1 MSTKIWSYMRGD
13 HHSKSADC
21 SMLTFAQ
28 RVWVCV
34 SMCVYLASMGVSLPS
49 TRSER
54 ENYCSPHFGVQTKPL
69 GFFQTNTSPRRE
81 DQTVCKRNESLRVS
95 VCGYQYVWVCVC
107 VCVHVTSS
115 CVRRFRLAWTTDRWQ
130 LLLCYISLPFSALCS
145 LLSFSIFIVNTAW
158 SFHFSF

>member
-1 MSTKIWSYMRGD
+1 MRGD

-34 SMCVYLASMGVSLPS
+34 SMCVYFASMGVSLPS

-95 VCGYQYVWVCVC
+95 VCGYQYVCVSVCVC
-107 VCVHVTSS
+107 LRAC
-115 CVRRFRLAWTTDRWQ
+115 DQQ
-130 LLLCYISLPFSALCS
+130 LC
-145 LLSFSIFIVNTAW
+145 
-158 SFHFSF
+158 